1 MEIVGFLQGKYL
13 TNLHFQ
19 FYQASVPAGEGSLF
33 LLGLAWRMLAF
44 TAAAPAELNRSFAT
58 GCSESGIV
66 LSVSVLLKGR

>member
-44 TAAAPAELNRSFAT
+44 TAAAPAELNSFAT
-58 GCSESGIV
+58 GSSKSGIV